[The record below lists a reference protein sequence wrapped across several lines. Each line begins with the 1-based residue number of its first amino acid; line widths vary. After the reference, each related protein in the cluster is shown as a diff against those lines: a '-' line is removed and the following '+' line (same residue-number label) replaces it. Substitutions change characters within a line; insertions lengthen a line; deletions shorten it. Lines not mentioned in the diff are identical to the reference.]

1 MVYMLPIDFLCN
13 IIYIVYGPVAQ
24 EHCVRPQGQDLL
36 SPQARGLYHIQEVQ
50 HMTVEVYSTSTVH
63 VDYSD
68 VLILTAQDN
77 GTVALMQQT
86 VTKQTSQILLPKPHH
101 VTITF

>member
-1 MVYMLPIDFLCN
+1 
-13 IIYIVYGPVAQ
+13 
-24 EHCVRPQGQDLL
+24 
-36 SPQARGLYHIQEVQ
+36 
-50 HMTVEVYSTSTVH
+50 MTVEVYSTSTVH
-63 VDYSD
+63 VDYTD

-86 VTKQTSQILLPKPHH
+86 ETRQTSQILLPKPHH